1 MTAQMRAPK
10 VLILRAP
17 GINCERETH
26 HAFARAGGAP
36 EFVHIQRLL
45 AAPDDL
51 DRFAIVAV
59 PGGFAY
65 GDDISSGRVLA
76 QEMKHRLGD
85 RLLRFVE
92 RGGLVLGI
100 CNGFQVLVRLGLL
113 PHAQGNL
120 VEEVTLTHNLSNHY
134 ECRWVT
140 LRTEGSRCTFLPK
153 GLTLRWPAAHGEGRL
168 LARDA
173 QHQRLLV
180 DEGFVALRYVD
191 AAGQPTEHYPQ
202 NPNGAPLGIAGL
214 TDPTGRVLGVMPHPD
229 RAYLPTH
236 MPDWRR
242 TLLQRGELPEDGDGM
257 VVFRE
262 MVRTAAGSA

>member
-1 MTAQMRAPK
+1 MNADPK
-10 VLILRAP
+10 MLVLRAP
-17 GINCERETH
+17 GINCERETY
-26 HAFARAGGAP
+26 HALELAGGAP
-36 EFVHIQRLL
+36 EFVHIKQLL
-45 AAPDDL
+45 QKPEEL
-51 DRFAIVAV
+51 DRFQALCV

-85 RLLRFVE
+85 RLLRFVDD
-92 RGGLVLGI
+92 GKFVLGI

-113 PHAQGNL
+113 PRSQGRL
-120 VEEVTLTHNLSNHY
+120 LEEVTLTHNLSNHY

-140 LRTEGSRCTFLPK
+140 LQTQPSRCAFLPA

-168 LARDA
+168 IAKDA
-173 QHQRLLV
+173 AFQQMLC
-180 DEGFVALRYVD
+180 DEGFAALRYVD
-191 AAGQPTEHYPQ
+191 NAGNPTEQYPD

-214 TDPTGRVLGVMPHPD
+214 TDTTGRVLGMMPHPD
-229 RAYLPTH
+229 RAYLSHH

-242 TLLQRGELPEDGDGM
+242 RRHQGDVPDNLDSDGDGM

-262 MVRTAAGSA
+262 LVRVARGDA

>member
-1 MTAQMRAPK
+1 MSSPK
-10 VLILRAP
+10 ILVLRAP
-17 GINCERETH
+17 GINCERETL

-36 EFVHIQRLL
+36 EFVHIQQLL
-45 AAPDDL
+45 AKPELL
-51 DRFAIVAV
+51 DSFRGLAV

-76 QEMKHRLGD
+76 QEMKHKLGD
-85 RLLRFVE
+85 RLLRFVD

-113 PHAQGNL
+113 PCTQHRL
-120 VEEVTLTHNLSNHY
+120 EEEVTLTHNLSNHY

-140 LRTEGSRCTFLPK
+140 LRTTRSRCAFLPA

-168 LARDA
+168 IARDPA
-173 QHQRLLV
+173 LQQLLL
-180 DEGFVALRYVD
+180 DEGYAALLYVD
-191 AAGQPTEHYPQ
+191 AQGQPTEVYPQ

-214 TDPTGRVLGVMPHPD
+214 TDHSGRVLGVMPHPD
-229 RAYLPTH
+229 RSYLPTH

-242 TLLQRGELPEDGDGM
+242 TQLARGTLPEDGDGM

-262 MVRTAAGSA
+262 MVRVAAAEG

>member
-1 MTAQMRAPK
+1 MSSPR
-10 VLILRAP
+10 VLVLRAP
-17 GINCERETH
+17 GINCERETL

-36 EFVHIQRLL
+36 EFVHIQQLL
-45 AAPDDL
+45 AAPDSLFDYRVL
-51 DRFAIVAV
+51 AV

-85 RLLRFVE
+85 RLLRFRD

-113 PHAQGNL
+113 PCTRGRL
-120 VEEVTLTHNLSNHY
+120 EEEVTLTYNLSNHY

-140 LRTEGSRCTFLPK
+140 LKTQPSRCAFLPA

-168 LARDA
+168 IARDA
-173 QHQRLLV
+173 ALQSLLR
-180 DEGFVALRYVD
+180 DEGYAALCYVD
-191 AAGQPTEHYPQ
+191 GQGAPTERYPQ
-202 NPNGAPLGIAGL
+202 NPNGAPLGFAGL
-214 TDPTGRVLGVMPHPD
+214 CDQTGRVLGMMPHPD

-242 TLLQRGELPEDGDGM
+242 TQLERGALPEDGDGM
-257 VVFRE
+257 IVFRE
-262 MVRTAAGSA
+262 MVRAARAEG

>member
-1 MTAQMRAPK
+1 MSSPK
-10 VLILRAP
+10 VLVLRAP

-36 EFVHIQRLL
+36 AFVHIQHLL
-45 AAPDDL
+45 AKPAEL
-51 DRFAIVAV
+51 DAFAVLAV
-59 PGGFAY
+59 PGGFSY

-76 QEMKHRLGD
+76 QEMKARLGET
-85 RLLRFVE
+85 LLRFVD

-113 PHAQGNL
+113 PCTQHKL
-120 VEEVTLTHNLSNHY
+120 EEEVTLTHNLSSHY

-140 LRTEGSRCTFLPK
+140 LKTQKSRCVFLPA

-168 LARDA
+168 VARDKA
-173 QHQRLLV
+173 LQKLLLDEGYATALYV
-180 DEGFVALRYVD
+180 DEQ
-191 AAGQPTEHYPQ
+191 GQPTERYPH
-202 NPNGAPLGIAGL
+202 NPNGAPLGFAGL
-214 TDPTGRVLGVMPHPD
+214 TNRDGRVLGVMPHPD
-229 RAYLPTH
+229 RSYLPTH

-242 TLLQRGELPEDGDGM
+242 TLRERGALPEDGDGM

-262 MVRTAAGSA
+262 MIRVARAER

>member
-1 MTAQMRAPK
+1 MSSPK
-10 VLILRAP
+10 VLVLRAP

-26 HAFARAGGAP
+26 FAFARAGGAP
-36 EFVHIQRLL
+36 EYVHIQQLL
-45 AAPDDL
+45 AAPERL
-51 DRFAIVAV
+51 AAFRILVV

-85 RLLRFVE
+85 RILQFVE

-113 PHAQGNL
+113 PCTHGKL
-120 VEEVTLTHNLSNHY
+120 EEEVTLTHNLSNHY

-140 LRTEGSRCTFLPK
+140 LRTQKSRCVFLPAD
-153 GLTLRWPAAHGEGRL
+153 LTLRWPAAHGEGRL
-168 LARDA
+168 IARDA
-173 QHQRLLV
+173 ALQRLLR
-180 DEGFVALRYVD
+180 DEGYAAVCYVD
-191 AAGQPTEHYPQ
+191 GTGTPTEHYPQ
-202 NPNGAPLGIAGL
+202 NPNGAPLGFAGL
-214 TDPTGRVLGVMPHPD
+214 TDRTGRVLGVMPHPD

-242 TLLQRGELPEDGDGM
+242 TQLERGALPEDGDGM
-257 VVFRE
+257 IVFRR
-262 MVRTAAGSA
+262 MVEIAKAEG